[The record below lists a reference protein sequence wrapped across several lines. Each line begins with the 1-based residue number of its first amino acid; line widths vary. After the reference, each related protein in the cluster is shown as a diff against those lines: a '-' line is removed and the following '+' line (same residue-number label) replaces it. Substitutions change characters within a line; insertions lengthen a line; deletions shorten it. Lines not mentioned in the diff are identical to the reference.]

1 MSCTLHTLANEKL
14 IELEKN
20 KKNGKNG
27 IASRNCFSDNC
38 FFKFISILFGV
49 LNFDVR
55 EFGE

>member
-20 KKNGKNG
+20 GEKTGLLRG
-27 IASRNCFSDNC
+27 TVFLITV

-49 LNFDVR
+49 LIFDV
-55 EFGE
+55 